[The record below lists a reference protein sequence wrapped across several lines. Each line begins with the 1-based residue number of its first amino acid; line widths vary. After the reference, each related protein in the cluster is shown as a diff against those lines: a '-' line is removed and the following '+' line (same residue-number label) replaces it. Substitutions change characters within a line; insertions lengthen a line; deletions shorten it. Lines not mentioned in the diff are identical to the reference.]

1 MLYKRMLIIKIDRLQ
16 REWIYKNDTN
26 ENDINENKRL
36 FIVLLLLQLYTFKKK
51 FWNVPSLNVWNRL

>member
-26 ENDINENKRL
+26 YDINENKRL
-36 FIVLLLLQLYTFKKK
+36 FIVLLLLQLYTLKKE
-51 FWNVPSLNVWNRL
+51 FRNVPSSKCME

>member
-36 FIVLLLLQLYTFKKK
+36 FIVLLLLQLYTLKMEL
-51 FWNVPSLNVWNRL
+51 WNVPSSKYIE

>member
-26 ENDINENKRL
+26 DNDINENKRL
-36 FIVLLLLQLYTFKKK
+36 FIVLLLLLLYTLKMEL
-51 FWNVPSLNVWNRL
+51 WNVPSSKCTE

>member
-36 FIVLLLLQLYTFKKK
+36 FIVLLLLQLYTLKMEP
-51 FWNVPSLNVWNRL
+51 WNVPSSKYIE

>member
-36 FIVLLLLQLYTFKKK
+36 FIVLLLLQLYTLKMEL
-51 FWNVPSLNVWNRL
+51 WNVPSSKCME

>member
-36 FIVLLLLQLYTFKKK
+36 FIVLLLLQLYTLKMKL
-51 FWNVPSLNVWNRL
+51 WNVPSSKYIE